1 MVTAVAP
8 VQALAG
14 ELPSASVQ
22 PKKKKK
28 TRQPLFIPWILENLW
43 RGLADFSWRFF
54 IGCGISTEPRAL
66 VSL

>member
-28 TRQPLFIPWILENLW
+28 HDSLCSYPGFSKTS
-43 RGLADFSWRFF
+43 RGAWLIFSWRFF